1 MYKMSLY
8 CQFLVCYSVPKA
20 YPVLSVITS
29 TVHTL
34 FPSMSWTISCMFF
47 VVLAQAMYRDS
58 DNSVDIVFWFISS
71 DLKMFFHT
79 CRQPVIISGEIW
91 RVWRM
96 CQHLPAPL
104 MHQILHITMVLSCSI
119 ILEQNDTILK
129 QFWLF
134 VVNSWPH
141 FMLQDC
147 AVILAIDCSTNWLY
161 IDYQLDAP
169 IIIYS

>member
-1 MYKMSLY
+1 
-8 CQFLVCYSVPKA
+8 
-20 YPVLSVITS
+20 
-29 TVHTL
+29 
-34 FPSMSWTISCMFF
+34 
-47 VVLAQAMYRDS
+47 
-58 DNSVDIVFWFISS
+58 
-71 DLKMFFHT
+71 
-79 CRQPVIISGEIW
+79 
-91 RVWRM
+91 
-96 CQHLPAPL
+96 

-119 ILEQNDTILK
+119 ILEQNDTIVK